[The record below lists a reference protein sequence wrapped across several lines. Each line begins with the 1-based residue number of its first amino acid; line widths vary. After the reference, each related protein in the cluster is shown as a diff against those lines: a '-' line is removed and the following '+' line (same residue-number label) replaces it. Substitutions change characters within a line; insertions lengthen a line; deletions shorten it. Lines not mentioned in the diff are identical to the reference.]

1 MLINYF
7 GELYLNMAKE
17 KEFPIIQLR
26 LSFDDACLYI
36 KHKMHLAKNAARLK
50 GEVAK
55 AMGLPKSVSYG
66 KYAHELGLALIQNGQ
81 SAFVYKR
88 LERYGLQP
96 KNGELVEVKK

>member
-1 MLINYF
+1 
-7 GELYLNMAKE
+7 MAKE

-50 GEVAK
+50 GQVAQ
-55 AMGLPKSVSYG
+55 AMGLPKSISYG
-66 KYAHELGLALIQNGQ
+66 KYAYELGIRLMAGGEKP
-81 SAFVYKR
+81 FVDKR
-88 LERYGLQP
+88 LEKFGLKP